1 LYGCRALRKF
11 EILRIFI
18 IRPGLIQRTDNR
30 PMRKILFVF
39 TLLCASTCTY
49 AQTLPTALTVAEK
62 ILPGFQLGFKA
73 GTNLTSLSTSGTLN
87 SDNRA
92 GYLAGFYARIGS
104 GGLQLQP
111 EIYLTGKSVT
121 LTDASGQSNSVNF
134 TSIDVP
140 ILANKN
146 FGVLGIGGRFTTG
159 PVISFVVDKNQSLGG
174 AFDKATHF
182 DYKDQALAWQFGLGL
197 DLYVTNLALT
207 PSVKMVTRIPR
218 SACLILV
225 LG

>member
-1 LYGCRALRKF
+1 
-11 EILRIFI
+11 
-18 IRPGLIQRTDNR
+18 
-30 PMRKILFVF
+30 MRKTLFVLP
-39 TLLCASTCTY
+39 LLCATMFTY
-49 AQTLPTALTVAEK
+49 AQSLPTALTVAEK

-111 EIYLTGKSVT
+111 ETYLTGKSVT
-121 LTDASGQSNSVNF
+121 LTDINGQSNSVNF

-140 ILANKN
+140 IIVNKS
-146 FGVLGIGGRFTTG
+146 FGVLGIGGRLNTG

-174 AFDKATHF
+174 AFDKVTHF
-182 DYKDQALAWQFGLGL
+182 DYKDQALAWQLGLGL
-197 DLYVTNLALT
+197 DLSKYSVDLRYELGLNSLSKDGYPGTKISMFNL
-207 PSVKMVTRIPR
+207 S
-218 SACLILV
+218 
-225 LG
+225 LGIRLF